1 MDEQKSIP
9 AEIGKIGRFWGGS
22 RNAFEIEKEEHTFED
37 SMEGVRYARRYLR
50 PLKRYRA
57 AVLREAGRQ
66 RGIKYNL
73 KKASPEPVVLT
84 TGTEACKKWTFSSP
98 TLA

>member
-1 MDEQKSIP
+1 
-9 AEIGKIGRFWGGS
+9 
-22 RNAFEIEKEEHTFED
+22 
-37 SMEGVRYARRYLR
+37 MEGVRYARRYLR

-73 KKASPEPVVLT
+73 KKASGGFIVWSGRSAFDKLYGFMRHKIKMRFP
-84 TGTEACKKWTFSSP
+84 GND
-98 TLA
+98 